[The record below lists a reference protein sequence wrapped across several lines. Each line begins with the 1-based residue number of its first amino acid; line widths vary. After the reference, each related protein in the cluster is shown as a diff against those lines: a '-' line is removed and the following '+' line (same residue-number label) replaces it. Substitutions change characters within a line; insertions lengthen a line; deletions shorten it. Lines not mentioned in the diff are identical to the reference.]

1 EDAKTLGVEDAERK
15 FYFRVDNDKSNL
27 APPEAGDWYRMNTQD
42 LENGDSVGVACS
54 WTPPDLFD
62 GMTSAHLY
70 RVQKAV
76 SEGEW
81 RENIQTRDK
90 WVGVPIA

>member
-1 EDAKTLGVEDAERK
+1 
-15 FYFRVDNDKSNL
+15 
-27 APPEAGDWYRMNTQD
+27 
-42 LENGDSVGVACS
+42 CS

-90 WVGVPIA
+90 WVGVPIAAALMLDSDNEKDRKKIVRMLKAWVREGALVVVEK